1 MSYLCSISFVENC
14 IIYRSRETMM
24 IKELEIF
31 FTHINRLML
40 HQDNRRNLGIK
51 ETIVMSQD
59 CPKKWDG
66 LAIAFVIQYIR
77 CFRNFWGFANIL
89 LHIPLKMG
97 KKNKKIVSPA
107 FSLKLKNFVFDSWLN
122 LFIQMV
128 IFTTL
133 FWRCPTLWKSMLK
146 ITTLFRRCLTLLKS
160 MLK

>member
-1 MSYLCSISFVENC
+1 
-14 IIYRSRETMM
+14 MM

-40 HQDNRRNLGIK
+40 HQDNGRNLGIK

-97 KKNKKIVSPA
+97 KKK
-107 FSLKLKNFVFDSWLN
+107 
-122 LFIQMV
+122 
-128 IFTTL
+128 
-133 FWRCPTLWKSMLK
+133 
-146 ITTLFRRCLTLLKS
+146 
-160 MLK
+160 